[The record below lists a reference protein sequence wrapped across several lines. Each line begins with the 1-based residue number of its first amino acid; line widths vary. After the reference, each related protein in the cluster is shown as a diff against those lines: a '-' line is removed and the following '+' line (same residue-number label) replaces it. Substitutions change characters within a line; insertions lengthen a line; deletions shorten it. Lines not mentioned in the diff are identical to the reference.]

1 MPGTRDT
8 KAEYEKYH
16 SSLKAKRDRA
26 SRNAV
31 RRRAIREGRV
41 QKGDSKDIDHKNGNP
56 QDNSPGNLQVMDR
69 RTNRGVKRV
78 KDLKGR
84 NR

>member
-1 MPGTRDT
+1 MPGTRDYGD
-8 KAEYEKYH
+8 EYKKYH

-31 RRRAIREGRV
+31 RRRALRNGTV
-41 QKGDSKDIDHKNGNP
+41 TKGDSKDIDHENGNP
-56 QDNSPGNLQVMDR
+56 RDNSPGNLQVMDR